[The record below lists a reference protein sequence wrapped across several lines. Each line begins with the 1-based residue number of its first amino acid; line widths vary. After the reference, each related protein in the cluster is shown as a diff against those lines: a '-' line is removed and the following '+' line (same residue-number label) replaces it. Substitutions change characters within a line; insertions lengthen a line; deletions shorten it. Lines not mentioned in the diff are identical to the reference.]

1 MKNKTAEEKAK
12 FPEIKKG
19 TDKKAMLMSK
29 DKPKGKK
36 KGKKKFD
43 FMAMIGKKKK

>member
-1 MKNKTAEEKAK
+1 MSKIKTSEEKAK
-12 FPEIKKG
+12 FPEKRKESKFIP
-19 TDKKAMLMSK
+19 MSK

-36 KGKKKFD
+36 KAKKKFD